1 MAALYLMTSLS
12 YKMALKIYT
21 FPIFTSM
28 TMHIRNIS
36 PFFILLNIGD
46 HDNKEKDVE
55 IFVPPTEIFILYLEG
70 IDLYTWDL
78 M

>member
-55 IFVPPTEIFILYLEG
+55 ILCRQQKFSSSISRV
-70 IDLYTWDL
+70 
-78 M
+78 